1 MSSSKALTGQRTRS
15 SAATSSKLA
24 AGTWCACRSKPATR
38 PPASS
43 IASAACADAT
53 IAADFQ
59 NRQLINLAR
68 SDHAPGTFI
77 KSDTMP
83 PMATDPPLT
92 SCPQCGKQFPATVR
106 ICPDDG
112 TVLEHATP
120 TPSHAGQ
127 VLDGKYRLDALL
139 AEGGMGAV
147 YRATHVMLG
156 KTVAIK
162 LIRSAIV
169 ASPEIVRR
177 FQREARAATALN
189 HPNIVSVY
197 DLGQTPDGTLYI
209 AMEYV
214 DGPSLKAL
222 IQSGRPIP
230 VARTIAILRQVASAL
245 ATAHRHNIVHRDL
258 KPQNIMLA
266 AGHDGSEVAKLVDFG
281 IAKTFDESTQLTNT
295 GSALGTPYYMSPEQI
310 DGRNVDARA
319 DIYALGII
327 LYEMLVGEVPF
338 ADQSTP
344 AVLVK
349 QLRERPVRPS
359 LKNAAVPPALEAI
372 ALRCLEKDPEQRY
385 QTADEFAAALSDAA
399 GTLTAPQTVND
410 VTLPMART
418 AVPPAVPGASP
429 VLAEATLLSP
439 AQPAQQVSADTKPTF
454 AQAAV
459 PPPLAAPVPPTQQ
472 RSSSIAPLIGVAAV
486 LLLLA
491 GGYLAWSGRQAPEA
505 TTATATTPPAEAPS
519 TTPASSQPPPP
530 PLPPPPP
537 APADTAATPPTSAPS
552 ALGAAAAPQTPAPPP
567 RAAANQS
574 AATAAATK
582 ESQSAKSAPP
592 VSGAAATKAA
602 SAAAANASK
611 NAAASREAPAQR
623 APAVAPTIADNAA
636 VAFHCSG
643 APEVC
648 ASLLTSVNDALDKA
662 GFRVVSSADRADVA
676 VGAIAGVLD
685 EKASRQFGQ
694 NFNTRTYQIDLS
706 GEAPKFGDMV
716 SMPPSA
722 TVSFDPTVG
731 RERLEEKSRV
741 VASDIVDRVRAY
753 VKKKRGE

>member
-1 MSSSKALTGQRTRS
+1 MQPMAADDALTT
-15 SAATSSKLA
+15 
-24 AGTWCACRSKPATR
+24 
-38 PPASS
+38 
-43 IASAACADAT
+43 
-53 IAADFQ
+53 
-59 NRQLINLAR
+59 
-68 SDHAPGTFI
+68 
-77 KSDTMP
+77 
-83 PMATDPPLT
+83 
-92 SCPQCGKQFPATVR
+92 CPQCGKKFPNTVR
-106 ICPDDG
+106 MCPEDG
-112 TVLEHATP
+112 TVLEHTTP

-209 AMEYV
+209 AMEYI
-214 DGPSLKAL
+214 DGPSLKTL
-222 IQSGRPIP
+222 IQSGRAIP

-258 KPQNIMLA
+258 KPHNIMLA
-266 AGHDGSEVAKLVDFG
+266 AGPDGSEVAKLVDFG
-281 IAKTFDESTQLTNT
+281 IAKTFDESTQLTSA

-310 DGRNVDARA
+310 EGRTVDARC

-349 QLRERPVRPS
+349 QLKERPIRPS

-372 ALRCLEKDPEQRY
+372 ALRCLEKDPEQRF
-385 QTADEFAAALSDAA
+385 QTADAFAAALNEAA
-399 GTLTAPQTVND
+399 VTLTAPETAND
-410 VTLPMART
+410 VTLPMARA
-418 AVPPAVPGASP
+418 AVPPVPPGASP
-429 VLAEATLLSP
+429 AQTDATLLSP
-439 AQPAQQVSADTKPTF
+439 AKAAQQVSAAAAPPPVAAPLPVPAAAAPVAAVPKSAADTKPTV
-454 AQAAV
+454 AQPAMAPSV
-459 PPPLAAPVPPTQQ
+459 AAPVPPSPQ
-472 RSSSIAPLIGVAAV
+472 RSSIAPLIAVAAV

-491 GGYLAWSGRQAPEA
+491 GGYLAWSGRQTPDT
-505 TTATATTPPAEAPS
+505 TTATVTNPPADAPA
-519 TTPASSQPPPP
+519 TTPASAQPAPPAAVAVDTAAP
-530 PLPPPPP
+530 TATSTPGPPP
-537 APADTAATPPTSAPS
+537 A
-552 ALGAAAAPQTPAPPP
+552 AAAAPPVPATPPAS
-567 RAAANQS
+567 AANQA
-574 AATAAATK
+574 AATGAATK
-582 ESQSAKSAPP
+582 ESQSAKSTPP
-592 VSGAAATKAA
+592 ASVASATKSA
-602 SAAAANASK
+602 STAAANASK
-611 NAAASREAPAQR
+611 NVAAPTLPPATAAAAGAASAPAREVPAQP
-623 APAVAPTIADNAA
+623 APAAAPPTIPENAA

-648 ASLLTSVNDALDKA
+648 ASLRTTVNDALEKA
-662 GFRVVSSADRADVA
+662 GFRLVSNADRADIA

-685 EKASRQFGQ
+685 DKASRQFGQ
-694 NFNTRTYQIDLS
+694 NFNTRTYQIELS
-706 GEAPKFGDMV
+706 GEAPKFGDTV
-716 SMPPSA
+716 SMPPTS
-722 TVSFDPTVG
+722 TVSFDATVG
-731 RERLEEKSRV
+731 RERLEEKSRL

-753 VKKKRGE
+753 VKKKRGA

>member
-1 MSSSKALTGQRTRS
+1 
-15 SAATSSKLA
+15 
-24 AGTWCACRSKPATR
+24 
-38 PPASS
+38 
-43 IASAACADAT
+43 
-53 IAADFQ
+53 
-59 NRQLINLAR
+59 
-68 SDHAPGTFI
+68 
-77 KSDTMP
+77 
-83 PMATDPPLT
+83 MATDDALT
-92 SCPQCGKQFPATVR
+92 TCPQCGKKFPNTVR
-106 ICPDDG
+106 MCPEDG
-112 TVLEHATP
+112 TVLEHTTP

-209 AMEYV
+209 AMEYI
-214 DGPSLKAL
+214 DGPSLKTL
-222 IQSGRPIP
+222 IQSGRAIP

-258 KPQNIMLA
+258 KPHNIMLA
-266 AGHDGSEVAKLVDFG
+266 AGPDGSEVAKLVDFG
-281 IAKTFDESTQLTNT
+281 IAKTFDESTQLTSA

-310 DGRNVDARA
+310 EGRTVDARC

-349 QLRERPVRPS
+349 QLKERPIRPS

-385 QTADEFAAALSDAA
+385 QTADAFAAALNEAA
-399 GTLTAPQTVND
+399 VTLTAPETAND
-410 VTLPMART
+410 VTLPMARA
-418 AVPPAVPGASP
+418 AVPPVLPGASP
-429 VLAEATLLSP
+429 AQTDATLLSP
-439 AQPAQQVSADTKPTF
+439 AKAAQQVSSASAPPVAAPLPMQAPAAPVAAVPKSAADTKPTV
-454 AQAAV
+454 AQPAIAPAV
-459 PPPLAAPVPPTQQ
+459 AAPLPPSPQ
-472 RSSSIAPLIGVAAV
+472 RSSSIAPLIAVAAV
-486 LLLLA
+486 LLVLA
-491 GGYLAWSGRQAPEA
+491 GGYLAWSGRQSPDT
-505 TTATATTPPAEAPS
+505 TTATVTNPPTDAPA
-519 TTPASSQPPPP
+519 TTPASAQPAAPPV
-530 PLPPPPP
+530 
-537 APADTAATPPTSAPS
+537 AAADTTAATPTSAP
-552 ALGAAAAPQTPAPPP
+552 GAPAASPSAPPVP
-567 RAAANQS
+567 ATPPASAANQP

-582 ESQSAKSAPP
+582 ESQSAKSTPP
-592 VSGAAATKAA
+592 ASIGSATKAA
-602 SAAAANASK
+602 STAAANASK
-611 NAAASREAPAQR
+611 NVAAPPLPPATAAAAGSAPAPAREAPAQP
-623 APAVAPTIADNAA
+623 APAAAPPTIPENAA

-648 ASLLTSVNDALDKA
+648 ASLRTTVNDALDKA
-662 GFRVVSSADRADVA
+662 GFRLVSNADRADIA
-676 VGAIAGVLD
+676 VGAVAGVLD

-694 NFNTRTYQIDLS
+694 NFNTRTYQIELS
-706 GEAPKFGDMV
+706 GEAPKFGDTV
-716 SMPPSA
+716 SMPPTS
-722 TVSFDPTVG
+722 TVSFDATVG
-731 RERLEEKSRV
+731 RERLEEKSRL

-753 VKKKRGE
+753 VKKKRGA